1 MESNGITENR
11 FVFLIYLKPCKI
23 NARRVTIV
31 IFRMKKEN
39 YPRVS
44 LFVLLVVYA
53 VAMAVATFVENSQ
66 GTPVARRWFYGAPWF
81 LLVEF
86 LLAVN
91 FIWLVVRQKMF
102 TRRQWGSLLFHSAF
116 VVILA
121 GAGIT
126 HFFSDE
132 GVMHIREGEQVNYML
147 TDGGMQRQELPFEAY
162 LKDFRLERYPGSHKR
177 CHSNGGRGET
187 RAHDLYEQ
195 CGGCERLSLVSGLL
209 RPGRAGDGVVGE
221 L

>member
-66 GTPVARRWFYGAPWF
+66 GTPVARKWFYGAPWF

-91 FIWLVVRQKMF
+91 FIWLVVQAKDVYLQAM
-102 TRRQWGSLLFHSAF
+102 GE
-116 VVILA
+116 LA
-121 GAGIT
+121 V
-126 HFFSDE
+126 S
-132 GVMHIREGEQVNYML
+132 
-147 TDGGMQRQELPFEAY
+147 
-162 LKDFRLERYPGSHKR
+162 FRLCGDSCR
-177 CHSNGGRGET
+177 GG
-187 RAHDLYEQ
+187 DY
-195 CGGCERLSLVSGLL
+195 SLFQ
-209 RPGRAGDGVVGE
+209 
-221 L
+221 